1 MRIETTEIMHK
12 KKFLSA
18 VVPVYR
24 NQETLETL
32 YKTLSPLFHEIVFV
46 NDASPD
52 GSAKILDFLA
62 LQDPR
67 VRVIHLDK
75 NLGQN
80 RAVLRGLAACRGEIA
95 VILDADLQDPVDA
108 IPRLLE
114 KMNGGFDAVFAGR
127 CGAYESKSRLFA
139 SRIFKKC
146 LHWIAKT
153 PLDAGLFAAL
163 SRKMIE
169 RVLQMTPYSSYVVG
183 MIGLAGLPIC
193 SIAVERR
200 ARENGISAYSNWSR
214 FKLGAWAIF
223 HTLRLRRLLRRAL
236 APLGLGCRLRQPNV
250 LATSLASVQ
259 CKRSR

>member
-1 MRIETTEIMHK
+1 MRIEITQILHK
-12 KKFLSA
+12 KNLLSA

-32 YKTLSPLFHEIVFV
+32 YNSLSPLFHEIIFV

-52 GSAKILDFLA
+52 SSAKILDLLA
-62 LQDPR
+62 LKDPK
-67 VRVIHLDK
+67 VHVIHLEK

-80 RAVLRGLAACRGEIA
+80 RAILKGLEACKGERA

-114 KMNGGFDAVFAGR
+114 KMGGDFDAVFAGK
-127 CGAYESKSRLFA
+127 CGSYESKSRLCA
-139 SRIFKKC
+139 SKIFKRC

-169 RVLQMTPYSSYVVG
+169 RVLKMAPYSSYVVG
-183 MIGLAGLPIC
+183 MIGLARLPIC

-200 ARENGISAYSNWSR
+200 VRENGVSAYSIWGR
-214 FKLGAWAIF
+214 LKLGILAIF
-223 HTLRLRRLLRRAL
+223 HTLRLRRVFTKYL
-236 APLGLGCRLRQPNV
+236 
-250 LATSLASVQ
+250 
-259 CKRSR
+259 